1 MASGVGSR
9 LTLVTSGPRRDA
21 GSVVGMAPFD
31 IRIVGDPVL
40 KQRAH
45 EIENVDDALVRL
57 VDDMVVT
64 MYEAP
69 GVGLAAPQVGVQKR
83 LFVYDIGEGP
93 QTLVNPTIVEGD
105 GEWVYDEGCLSVPG
119 LSWEI
124 VRPKQV
130 HLAGWDLDGNE
141 VSVEADEFLARVFQ
155 HEMDHLD
162 GILLLE
168 RLDEDQAKEA
178 KKAVRELMLTG
189 RAPVQDR
196 NDSGLEAGV
205 APREG
210 LSLP

>member
-1 MASGVGSR
+1 
-9 LTLVTSGPRRDA
+9 
-21 GSVVGMAPFD
+21 MAPFD

-40 KQRAH
+40 KQRAY
-45 EIENVDDALVRL
+45 EIENVDDALLRL

-93 QTLVNPTIVEGD
+93 ETLVNPRIVEGD
-105 GEWVYDEGCLSVPG
+105 GEWVFDEGCLSVPG

-124 VRPKQV
+124 VRPKRV
-130 HLAGWDLDGNE
+130 HLTGHDLEGKE
-141 VSVEADEFLARVFQ
+141 VSLEADEFLARVFQ

-189 RAPVQDR
+189 RAPAQSR
-196 NDSGLEAGV
+196 
-205 APREG
+205 PREG

>member
-1 MASGVGSR
+1 
-9 LTLVTSGPRRDA
+9 
-21 GSVVGMAPFD
+21 MAPFD

-40 KQRAH
+40 KQRAQ
-45 EIENVDDALVRL
+45 EIDNVDDALVRL
-57 VDDMVVT
+57 VDDMVTT

-93 QTLVNPTIVEGD
+93 QTLVNPVMVEGD
-105 GEWVYDEGCLSVPG
+105 GEWVFDEGCLSVPG

-130 HLAGWDLDGNE
+130 HLTGHDLDGNE
-141 VSVEADEFLARVFQ
+141 VDIEADEYLARVFQ

-168 RLDEDQAKEA
+168 RLDEDQSKEA
-178 KKAVRELMLTG
+178 KRAVRELMLTG
-189 RAPVQDR
+189 RAPAQER
-196 NDSGLEAGV
+196 
-205 APREG
+205 PREG
-210 LSLP
+210 LSLD

>member
-1 MASGVGSR
+1 
-9 LTLVTSGPRRDA
+9 
-21 GSVVGMAPFD
+21 MAPFD

-40 KQRAH
+40 KQRAQ
-45 EIENVDDALVRL
+45 EIDHVDGALVRL
-57 VDDMVVT
+57 VDDMVET

-93 QTLVNPTIVEGD
+93 QTLVNPVLVEGD
-105 GEWVYDEGCLSVPG
+105 GEWVFDEGCLSVPG

-130 HLAGWDLDGNE
+130 HLTGHDLDGNQ
-141 VSVEADEFLARVFQ
+141 VDIEADEYLARVFQ

-178 KKAVRELMLTG
+178 KRLVRELMLTG
-189 RAPVQDR
+189 RAPAQER
-196 NDSGLEAGV
+196 
-205 APREG
+205 PREG
-210 LSLP
+210 LSLD

>member
-1 MASGVGSR
+1 
-9 LTLVTSGPRRDA
+9 
-21 GSVVGMAPFD
+21 MAPFD

-45 EIENVDDALVRL
+45 EIEDVDGALVKL
-57 VDDMVVT
+57 VDDMVTT

-83 LFVYDIGEGP
+83 LFVYDVGEGP
-93 QTLVNPTIVEGD
+93 QTLVNPTLVEGD
-105 GEWVYDEGCLSVPG
+105 GEWVFEEGCLSVPG
-119 LSWEI
+119 LAWDI

-130 HLAGWDLDGNE
+130 HLHGWDLDGNE
-141 VSVEADEFLARVFQ
+141 VDVEADEYLARVFQ

-178 KKAVRELMLTG
+178 KRAVRELMLTG
-189 RAPVQDR
+189 RAPAQER
-196 NDSGLEAGV
+196 
-205 APREG
+205 PREG
-210 LSLP
+210 LSLD